1 MHTLRSCSGTFLH
14 TTSERQHTTQT
25 HNKHHYHGDDS
36 LQFACICK
44 ANLQQQ
50 AKGLHKV
57 HLHNCLIDAQ
67 TKKQHKRFVAIKQ
80 KCNWEESKHIWY
92 LIKGTVK
99 DLHSSSIL
107 RVQWVVNGEGK
118 EQGIQQK
125 CKVQFSLTHSSPIMK
140 TLLRER
146 LQYLSDK
153 TLARS
158 IIMGTYDIPS
168 DMDLATKTYSGG
180 NWQTRNQNSE

>member
-1 MHTLRSCSGTFLH
+1 
-14 TTSERQHTTQT
+14 
-25 HNKHHYHGDDS
+25 
-36 LQFACICK
+36 
-44 ANLQQQ
+44 
-50 AKGLHKV
+50 
-57 HLHNCLIDAQ
+57 LIDAQ
-67 TKKQHKRFVAIKQ
+67 TKKQQKRVAAIKQ

-158 IIMGTYDIPS
+158 IIMGTYGIPS
-168 DMDLATKTYSGG
+168 NMDPATELILEEISKLGIKIVNGDG
-180 NWQTRNQNSE
+180 NEIIITSSNAFGQK